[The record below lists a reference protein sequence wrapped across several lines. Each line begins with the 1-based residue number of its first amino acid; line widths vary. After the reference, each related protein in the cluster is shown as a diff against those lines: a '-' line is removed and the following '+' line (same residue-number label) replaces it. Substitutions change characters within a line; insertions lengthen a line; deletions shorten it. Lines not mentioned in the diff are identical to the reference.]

1 MEETVKKSN
10 TISEP
15 HKFIE
20 RHRKVFLMLG
30 IFGGLLIQL
39 IIGSVY
45 QWGIINIYIT
55 SYFRTMDNSV
65 TV

>member
-1 MEETVKKSN
+1 MEETVKKPT
-10 TISEP
+10 TISER